1 MWVLLK
7 DSTIADRPCWDLN
20 TYPSALWLK
29 TLTTKP
35 LQLAQTGCTC
45 CSRSV
50 TKALSY
56 NAHVQILALTNC
68 YGCVLEQDTQPSPQ
82 LYPLKMHFIEK
93 KAWTKQTNVLDYVIL
108 YYVRLQYFTVNM
120 FTILYCHFFPQC
132 IIVNYY
138 NSKLL

>member
-68 YGCVLEQDTQPSPQ
+68 YGCILEQDTQPSPQ
-82 LYPLKMHFIEK
+82 LYPSKIYFIEK
-93 KAWTKQTNVLDYVIL
+93 NAWTKWTNVLDCYFIL
-108 YYVRLQYFTVNM
+108 CKITV
-120 FTILYCHFFPQC
+120 LYCKY
-132 IIVNYY
+132 VY
-138 NSKLL
+138 NSLLSFFSTVHYCKLL